1 MNKLEKKKILNFLTK
16 NSEEFS
22 FTRIKQIDMVKKI
35 KALRYM
41 EDKEIAHTIID
52 FYFEENISDLESQKL
67 KIKKIK
73 STTAKIKHLLQYQLE
88 LDFEKKDFLKK
99 VFLFLSSEKKFP
111 QIVDYF
117 FRTSSQM
124 WVLAGDTATDINYYS
139 KRLILSSVYS
149 QVFIKLMSF
158 PNYQKIMIEKDID
171 ASLSNVRKFNDI
183 KSKICSADILSV
195 FKKFQSSSESTGRGF

>member
-22 FTRIKQIDMVKKI
+22 FARIKQIDMVKKI

-99 VFLFLSSEKKFP
+99 VFLFLSSEKNFLK
-111 QIVDYF
+111 
-117 FRTSSQM
+117 
-124 WVLAGDTATDINYYS
+124 
-139 KRLILSSVYS
+139 
-149 QVFIKLMSF
+149 
-158 PNYQKIMIEKDID
+158 
-171 ASLSNVRKFNDI
+171 
-183 KSKICSADILSV
+183 
-195 FKKFQSSSESTGRGF
+195 